1 MLSFSLLCIFRVI
14 RLSFVGEL
22 GYEIHIEAG
31 SKAVS
36 LLDNLLSFKPDVGL
50 AGFEALF
57 SMSLEKGHVLWH
69 SDIETI
75 DRPLEAGLAFLC
87 RKKADFQG
95 KSKWQERPRKRLAA
109 FSVDPQVPLNGT
121 EVILR

>member
-1 MLSFSLLCIFRVI
+1 MI

-22 GYEIHIEAG
+22 GYEIHVNASPSSSSG
-31 SKAVS
+31 SKATDDAVS
-36 LLDNLLSFKPDVGL
+36 LLDNLLSFKPEVGL
-50 AGFEALF
+50 AGFEALL

-75 DRPLEAGLAFLC
+75 DRPLEAGLGFCC
-87 RKKADFQG
+87 RRKAGDFQG
-95 KSKWQERPRKRLAA
+95 KSKWQEKPRKRLAA
-109 FSVDPQVPLNGT
+109 FTVDPQVPLNGT

>member
-1 MLSFSLLCIFRVI
+1 MLILLLFCRVI

-22 GYEIHIEAG
+22 GYEVHIDS
-31 SKAVS
+31 SKAVN
-36 LLDNLLSFKPDVGL
+36 LLDNMLSFSPDVGL

-75 DRPLEAGLAFLC
+75 DRPLEAGLAFAC
-87 RKKADFQG
+87 HKKAADFQG
-95 KSKWQERPRKRLAA
+95 RLVAQ
-109 FSVDPQVPLNGT
+109 FRN
-121 EVILR
+121 I